1 MAPMSRTRKGQIP
14 LDLGDSMARK
24 WNSVPRCRGPMV
36 VPVLSFKATLPALA
50 QVSTGQGPSS
60 YPSSRIAGPVVLAEQ
75 PATPEGRLAC
85 G

>member
-1 MAPMSRTRKGQIP
+1 MAPVSQTRKGQNP
-14 LDLGDSMARK
+14 LDWGDTMARK
-24 WNSVPRCRGPMV
+24 WNSVPRYRGPTV

-50 QVSTGQGPSS
+50 QVPTGQGPSS

-75 PATPEGRLAC
+75 PATREGRLAC